1 MKRKRRI
8 PGKGRRGRRIHIS
21 IGVASAAAVHG
32 RAAAAECE
40 GWLKKQAAVS
50 ACFFFGQKL
59 VDRPAC
65 GGIYLSERRSA
76 DRRTVMIN
84 GRRGCKRHAVL
95 WVDGL

>member
-1 MKRKRRI
+1 M
-8 PGKGRRGRRIHIS
+8 
-21 IGVASAAAVHG
+21 

-40 GWLKKQAAVS
+40 GWLKRQAAVS